1 MVPLSVVII
10 THNEERN
17 IGRCLQSVV
26 EIADEV
32 IVVDSY
38 STDKTPQICQSFDI
52 SFHQETWRGYSDQ
65 KNYANSLATYNWII
79 SIDADEAISEEL
91 EQSILKWK
99 TLPEPPFASFNRL
112 TNYCGNWIK
121 HSGWYP
127 DTKIRIFD
135 KTRAFWKGEIHETLV
150 FDKSI
155 QVKKLSGDL
164 HHYSYYTLDDHYRQ
178 VEHFTNI
185 LAKTQ
190 FEQGKRAGI
199 ITLYLSPVVKFL
211 RDYVLKLGIL
221 DGGAGFTISRISA
234 YATFRKYKK
243 IRLLQSGKSINT

>member
-1 MVPLSVVII
+1 MIPLSVVII
-10 THNEERN
+10 TFNEERN
-17 IGRCLQSVV
+17 IGRCLQSVN

-32 IVVDSY
+32 IVVDSC
-38 STDKTPQICQSFDI
+38 STDKTSQICQNFNI

-65 KNYANSLATYNWII
+65 KNYANSLATNNWIL
-79 SIDADEAISEEL
+79 SLDADEAISEEL
-91 EQSILKWK
+91 KQSIIKWK
-99 TLPEPPFASFNRL
+99 TLSQPPFAAFNRL
-112 TNYCGNWIK
+112 TNYCGSWIR

-135 KTRAFWKGEIHETLV
+135 KTKASWEGEIHESLN

-155 QVKKLSGDL
+155 QVKHLAGDL
-164 HHYSYYTLDDHYRQ
+164 HHYSYYSRDDHYRQ

-190 FEQGKRAGI
+190 FEKGKRANL

-221 DGGAGFTISRISA
+221 DGAAGFTISRISA
-234 YATFRKYKK
+234 YATFQKYKK
-243 IRLLQSGKSINT
+243 IRLLQTAKSNNV